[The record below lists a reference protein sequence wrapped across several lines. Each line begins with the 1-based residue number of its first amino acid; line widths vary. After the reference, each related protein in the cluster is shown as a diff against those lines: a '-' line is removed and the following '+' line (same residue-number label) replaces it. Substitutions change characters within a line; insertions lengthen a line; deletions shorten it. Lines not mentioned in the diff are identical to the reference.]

1 MRATAER
8 EQGRRTGGLVPIGTA
23 ILLAGCASPL
33 TAPPGV
39 QGCIGYMT
47 PYTPSAFETQPGP
60 AELAAQAAAPATSL
74 QKMLTRKLAAAPPAG
89 EKPLAINVLV
99 LSGGAEWGAYGAGFL
114 NGLYG
119 QKPSPPG
126 EIPLGDFD
134 FVSGI
139 STGAIMSTEAWLAII
154 YGRDPAGGPNYGL
167 QQLANLY
174 QVSDSQLFIAK
185 NPLLSIVFSN
195 GAMDPIGLQAIVRQ
209 RVNTY
214 LPVLRSDTAPDQVE
228 VGAVNVRN
236 GNLYSFDLKA
246 MARSDDPH
254 ALDCY
259 SGAILASSAIPLG
272 FPPRYIDG
280 YPYFDGGVR
289 FLAYFD
295 DVLLKLKQSGRNV
308 ALNLVV
314 VVNGNQSANDPGGSP
329 DLAQA
334 AEEAAGCDR
343 ATLANS
349 TTACPPIANT
359 LLGNMVP
366 GQKGKGLVPRTVED
380 IMVQQ
385 TKIDSVFRLYTDWKS
400 SGLPGTFR
408 YTYIPNWR
416 LAAPPP
422 GAGLTGPCQPS
433 NTKDQFNQPF
443 MNCLFKI
450 GQYEGQIGDWT
461 CAEAQGPGSAVAAGS
476 RRCEAADRRAGP

>member
-1 MRATAER
+1 MPATAER
-8 EQGRRTGGLVPIGTA
+8 TRRAGGLAPVGAA

-33 TAPPGV
+33 TSPPGV
-39 QGCIGYMT
+39 EGCASYMT
-47 PYTPSAFETQPGP
+47 PYKPSAFETTPDQ
-60 AELAAQAAAPATSL
+60 AELAAQAAAPATGL
-74 QKMLTRKLAAAPPAG
+74 ERMLTRKLAAAPPAG
-89 EKPLAINVLV
+89 QKPLAINVLV

-119 QKPSPPG
+119 QTPTPPG
-126 EIPLGDFD
+126 EIPLGDYD

-139 STGAIMSTEAWLAII
+139 STGAIMATEAWLAII
-154 YGRDPAGGPNYGL
+154 YGRDPAGGANYGL

-174 QVSDSQLFIAK
+174 QVSDAQLFTAK

-195 GAMDPIGLQAIVRQ
+195 GALDPTGLEGIVRQ
-209 RVNTY
+209 RVNAY
-214 LPVLRSDTAPDQVE
+214 IPVLRADTAPDQVE

-246 MARSDDPH
+246 MARSGEPG

-259 SGAILASSAIPLG
+259 SSAILASSAIPLA

-289 FLAYFD
+289 YLAYFD

-314 VVNGNQSANDPGGSP
+314 VVNGNQSANDPGGSV
-329 DLAQA
+329 DLAKA
-334 AEEAAGCDR
+334 AEEAAACDR
-343 ATLANS
+343 GTLAN
-349 TTACPPIANT
+349 TTTTCPPVANT
-359 LLGNMVP
+359 MLGDMVP
-366 GQKGKGLVPRTVED
+366 GQSGKGLVPRTVED

-385 TKIDSVFRLYTDWKS
+385 TKIDSVFRLYTDWKA

-416 LAAPPP
+416 LAAPPAA
-422 GAGLTGPCQPS
+422 AGLTGPCQPS
-433 NTKDQFNQPF
+433 NTTDQFNQPF

-450 GQYEGQIGDWT
+450 GQYEGQTHDWT
-461 CAEAQGPGSAVAAGS
+461 CAEAQGPDAVVAAGS
-476 RRCEAADRRAGP
+476 RRCSAPERRQSP